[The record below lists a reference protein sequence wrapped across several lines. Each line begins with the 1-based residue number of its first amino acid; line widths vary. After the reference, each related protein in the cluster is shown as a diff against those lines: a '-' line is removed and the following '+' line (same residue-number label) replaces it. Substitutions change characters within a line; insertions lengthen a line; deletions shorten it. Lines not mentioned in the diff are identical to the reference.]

1 MKKIFVLGMLVLTG
15 LALAQ
20 PKVFKGTEIGK
31 PGGSLRTSS
40 ISDPRTFNPFVAR
53 ETSST
58 DIINNF
64 FPYLTGYNPYTLQPE
79 GFLATSWEVRNNGLT
94 VIFKLRQGAKW
105 SDGQTID
112 ADDVIFSATVHA
124 DPKVNSNSRSS
135 FVLDGQPI
143 KWSKVDQYTVRA
155 DFPKPY
161 APALIQGWLIAP
173 EHIFGPAYRQGP
185 EKLQALYNLDT
196 PPAQIVVGGPFT
208 LDQYAKG
215 ERVVL
220 KRNPSYWGTDE
231 KSNPVAYL
239 ERWTFQI
246 VSNTEAQL
254 ARFLGGDTDLY
265 AAPDGDK
272 VAQVLERIR
281 SGRLN
286 GQIFPNADVTTGT
299 NFIVFNWNNKDPFKA
314 NLFRQVKFRRA
325 MAHLMDKKSMIEV
338 AQGGLGKPQW
348 GPISIPVKQ
357 FFTDDVAKYEFSPQ
371 KATQLLAELGFR
383 TKNKDGFLVNAQGQ
397 VLEFNLATNQGNTL
411 RERIAQIFADEAR
424 KVGVKVN
431 YRPIDFNELVRQLT
445 SPAADGTREFDAIL
459 IGLTGGIE
467 PAFSRNVWQLNG
479 SLHAWNQGVNGQ
491 KPARLE
497 PFEVLIDKLMTQGAT
512 TLDPA
517 KRREIYVQFQKVVAE
532 NLPVI
537 YTVAPAYNPARLNRI
552 GGLFGKEEI
561 NAIVGQYPYI
571 ETVFAKE

>member
-15 LALAQ
+15 LVLAQ

-31 PGGSLRTSS
+31 PGGSLRISS

-161 APALIQGWLIAP
+161 APALIQSWLIAP

-254 ARFLGGDTDLY
+254 ARFLGGDADLY

-286 GQIFPNADVTTGT
+286 AQIFPNADVTTGT

-338 AQGGLGKPQW
+338 AQGGLGRPQW
-348 GPISIPVKQ
+348 SPISIPVKQ

-479 SLHAWNQGVNGQ
+479 SLHMWNLGMNGQ
-491 KPARLE
+491 NPTRLE

>member
-1 MKKIFVLGMLVLTG
+1 MKKLFVLGMLALAG

-64 FPYLTGYNPYTLQPE
+64 FPYLTDYNPYTLQPE

-124 DPKVNSNSRSS
+124 DPKVNSNSRSG

-161 APALIQGWLIAP
+161 APALIQSWRIAP

-325 MAHLMDKKSMIEV
+325 MAHLMDKKSMIKV

-348 GPISIPVKQ
+348 SPISIPVKQ
-357 FFTDDVAKYEFSPQ
+357 FFTDDVAKYEFNPQ

-459 IGLTGGIE
+459 IGLTGSIE

>member
-1 MKKIFVLGMLVLTG
+1 
-15 LALAQ
+15 
-20 PKVFKGTEIGK
+20 
-31 PGGSLRTSS
+31 
-40 ISDPRTFNPFVAR
+40 
-53 ETSST
+53 
-58 DIINNF
+58 
-64 FPYLTGYNPYTLQPE
+64 
-79 GFLATSWEVRNNGLT
+79 
-94 VIFKLRQGAKW
+94 
-105 SDGQTID
+105 
-112 ADDVIFSATVHA
+112 
-124 DPKVNSNSRSS
+124 
-135 FVLDGQPI
+135 
-143 KWSKVDQYTVRA
+143 
-155 DFPKPY
+155 
-161 APALIQGWLIAP
+161 
-173 EHIFGPAYRQGP
+173 
-185 EKLQALYNLDT
+185 
-196 PPAQIVVGGPFT
+196 
-208 LDQYAKG
+208 
-215 ERVVL
+215 
-220 KRNPSYWGTDE
+220 
-231 KSNPVAYL
+231 
-239 ERWTFQI
+239 
-246 VSNTEAQL
+246 
-254 ARFLGGDTDLY
+254 
-265 AAPDGDK
+265 
-272 VAQVLERIR
+272 
-281 SGRLN
+281 
-286 GQIFPNADVTTGT
+286 
-299 NFIVFNWNNKDPFKA
+299 
-314 NLFRQVKFRRA
+314 
-325 MAHLMDKKSMIEV
+325 
-338 AQGGLGKPQW
+338 
-348 GPISIPVKQ
+348 
-357 FFTDDVAKYEFSPQ
+357 
-371 KATQLLAELGFR
+371 
-383 TKNKDGFLVNAQGQ
+383 VNAQGQ